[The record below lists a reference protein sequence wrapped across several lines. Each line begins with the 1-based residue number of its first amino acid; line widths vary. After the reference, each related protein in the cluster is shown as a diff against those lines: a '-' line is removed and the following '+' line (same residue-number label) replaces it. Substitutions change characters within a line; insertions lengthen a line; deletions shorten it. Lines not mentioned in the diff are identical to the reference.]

1 MTASHPLESMSLTLT
16 HPWYL
21 FGCCA
26 ACRAPF
32 VPPLGQVE
40 LFEFQETQTV
50 AFLMS
55 RFKKISGD
63 KKVSPSPSEFTAEAL
78 DFHMVYQAHIRPGL
92 SFVRGL
98 SAKNLPKDVTSKRYF
113 FLDTKSRKGT
123 GRAPVDEGVSHLR
136 SLWKVPRRNSGVVHS
151 ALAEHLNRS
160 RPLLDFAIDL
170 DNVIPCCSLCNDIWD
185 TAARLSRVLRDP
197 SVIPED
203 QLTVLTGKG
212 KKSSAV
218 RITPLS
224 VTMPNP
230 GVSDATYKSCM
241 GCMACYYVHASVV
254 QMYRACDM
262 DESKFSPEKM
272 DAITMLAWLPMH
284 AHCMY
289 QEMAALA
296 TGKPHV
302 KGRHNYLGCLD
313 LILSYFLYVML
324 RTDPLHA
331 RVSFSELP
339 FEKFH
344 VYYAK
349 ELPES
354 PEFAWHRLH
363 EAVFGDDYHAA
374 ASEAGRVEA
383 CSAGLVR
390 LYQSSIAPLVDV
402 MAGDDDH
409 PFFLTRAEADDF
421 DMTSTVFNEDYLS
434 HTRVH
439 LKRAGASA
447 VLWQILRALREENE
461 AYPQEVE
468 KWIKSRMEAEWANM
482 AGQSKGL
489 LEYKDA
495 QYVYAAMHTLQPL
508 RGATKS
514 IEQCSQS
521 EVLDL
526 IRARKSAGRL
536 VEDLKD
542 SGRCSMWK
550 AAHRLKDWSFTVE
563 PEADYNFWRNLKTGG
578 RRAVELAD
586 RPADSIT
593 ELLRGLTLS

>member
-1 MTASHPLESMSLTLT
+1 MSLTLT
-16 HPWYL
+16 QPWYL

-32 VPPLGQVE
+32 VPPLGSIE

-63 KKVSPSPSEFTAEAL
+63 KKVSPSPSDFTAEAL

-98 SAKNLPKDVTSKRYF
+98 TARRLARDMTSKRYF

-123 GRAPVDEGVSHLR
+123 GRAPVDEGASHLR
-136 SLWKVPRRNSGVVHS
+136 SLWDVPPPNSGVVHR
-151 ALAEHLNRS
+151 ALGEHLHGS

-170 DNVIPCCSLCNDIWD
+170 DNVMPCCSLCNDIWD

-203 QLTVLTGKG
+203 QLTVLTGKS
-212 KKSSAV
+212 KKTSAV
-218 RITPLS
+218 RSTS
-224 VTMPNP
+224 VSVKIPNP

-254 QMYRACDM
+254 QLYRACGM
-262 DESKFSPEKM
+262 DETKFSPGKM

-284 AHCMY
+284 AHCMF
-289 QEMAALA
+289 QEMAGLA

-324 RTDPLHA
+324 RTDPVHEGA
-331 RVSFSELP
+331 AFSNLP

-354 PEFAWHRLH
+354 PGFGWHRLH
-363 EAVFGDDYHAA
+363 EAVFGEDYHAA
-374 ASEAGRVEA
+374 ASEAARVEA

-390 LYQSSIAPLVDV
+390 LYQSSVAPLVGV

-409 PFFLTRAEADDF
+409 EFFLTRTEADEF
-421 DMTSTVFNEDYLS
+421 DLTSRKFNKDYLS

-468 KWIKSRMEAEWANM
+468 KWIKSRMEAEWSNM
-482 AGQSKGL
+482 AGQSKGTL
-489 LEYKDA
+489 ALKDA

-514 IEQCSQS
+514 IEQCTQS
-521 EVLDL
+521 EVLEL
-526 IRARKSAGRL
+526 ISARKRAGRL
-536 VEDLKD
+536 VEDLKN

-550 AAHRLKDWSFTVE
+550 AAHRLRGWSFTEE
-563 PEADYNFWRNLKTGG
+563 PESGEDFWRNLSTGG

-593 ELLRGLTLS
+593 ELLRGLTLG

>member
-1 MTASHPLESMSLTLT
+1 MSLSLT

-32 VPPLGQVE
+32 VPPLGKIE

-63 KKVSPSPSEFTAEAL
+63 KKVSPSPSDFTAEAL

-92 SFVRGL
+92 AFVRGL
-98 SAKNLPKDVTSKRYF
+98 TAKNLDKDMTQKRYF

-123 GRAPVDEGVSHLR
+123 GRAPVDEGISHLR
-136 SLWKVPRRNSGVVHS
+136 GLWNAPPADHGVVHQE
-151 ALAEHLNRS
+151 LAAHLNRNP
-160 RPLLDFAIDL
+160 PLLDFAIDL

-185 TAARLSRVLRDP
+185 TAARLSRALRDP
-197 SVIPED
+197 SVIPEN
-203 QLTVLTGKG
+203 QVKVLTGRGRKT
-212 KKSSAV
+212 SAV
-218 RITPLS
+218 RSAS
-224 VTMPNP
+224 VTVTIPNP
-230 GVSDATYKSCM
+230 SVSDATYKSSM
-241 GCMACYYVHASVV
+241 GCMACYYVHSSVV
-254 QMYRACDM
+254 QLFRACGADG
-262 DESKFSPEKM
+262 EKFSPGKM

-289 QEMAALA
+289 QEMAGLA

-313 LILSYFLYVML
+313 LILSYFLYTML
-324 RTDPLHA
+324 RTDPAHA
-331 RVSFSELP
+331 SVSFSALP

-349 ELPES
+349 ELPEAPGS
-354 PEFAWHRLH
+354 AWTRLH
-363 EAVFGDDYHAA
+363 EAVFGDEYHAA

-383 CSAGLVR
+383 CSGALVR
-390 LYQSSIAPLVDV
+390 LYASSVSPLVGV
-402 MAGDDDH
+402 MAGDEGH
-409 PFFLTRAEADDF
+409 PFYLTSAEADEF
-421 DMTSTVFNEDYLS
+421 DLTSTVFNLDYLS

-447 VLWQILRALREENE
+447 VLWQILRALREEND

-468 KWIKSRMEAEWANM
+468 KWIKSRMELEWANM
-482 AGQSKGL
+482 AGQSKGAL
-489 LEYKDA
+489 GYKDA
-495 QYVYAAMHTLQPL
+495 QYVYAAMHTLRPL

-514 IEQCSQS
+514 IEQCTQS

-526 IRARKSAGRL
+526 IFAKKNAGRI
-536 VEDLKD
+536 VEELKS

-550 AAHRLKDWSFTVE
+550 AAHRLKDWNFTVE
-563 PEADYNFWRNLKTGG
+563 PESSGDFWRNLHTG
-578 RRAVELAD
+578 RMRLAD
-586 RPADSIT
+586 RQADSVT
-593 ELLRGLTLS
+593 ELLRGLTLVE